1 MSKHYFKLSGNIMLH
16 ILNVAWFTFFQ
27 ATCSTLMAL
36 IIGLPAA
43 FFCSRR
49 HFPGRRI
56 LLSLSVVPFCVPSI
70 IIALGYVTFLGL
82 NGGLNQFL
90 MFIFGLKEPPVK
102 ILYSFVGLI
111 IAHGF
116 YNFPLIMKTVA
127 DSWSRVPSEPAE
139 SARLLGAGE
148 GRIFRTVTIFQ
159 LLPSIASSC
168 MLVFIY
174 CFLSFIL
181 VLLFGGIGNSTLE
194 VEIYKAARATLDFSL
209 VGRLAVVETLIL
221 AVVTSFYCIL
231 EQKSGRVKG
240 LGSDVKNQPCKLQGI
255 GEWLGFSIV
264 IVLIIAFFVA
274 PLAGI
279 VVNAFTTAK
288 AGTGFTLKTF
298 SRVVKMRSFWPSVRS
313 TVSTAACTGAFCTLL
328 GFLYSVMMK
337 FQESKVK
344 GRGNLLLNI
353 LPMLPMSVSSVVVGV
368 VITLIVRR
376 GNVLCLVIAQTAL
389 TWPLAFRQ
397 IYPQMTKISSDT
409 MDSALML
416 SRGRFDTILRVLLP
430 ISSRGLLS
438 AFGFCFA
445 VSAGDTTLPLVLAI
459 PKYDALSLFTYRL
472 AGAYRFNEACACGVI
487 LGLLCALMFAL
498 SGGNKWHISK
508 RKI

>member
-1 MSKHYFKLSGNIMLH
+1 MIYIAK
-16 ILNVAWFTFFQ
+16 VAWFTFFQ

-43 FFCSRR
+43 FFC
-49 HFPGRRI
+49 GRRRFLGRKC

-70 IIALGYVTFLGL
+70 IIALGYVTFLGW
-82 NGGLNQFL
+82 NGGLNHFL

-102 ILYSFVGLI
+102 ILYSFAGLI

-127 DSWSRVPSEPAE
+127 DSWSRVPGEPAE
-139 SARLLGAGE
+139 SARLLGASE

-209 VGRLAVVETLIL
+209 VGKLAIVETLIL

-231 EQKSGRVKG
+231 EQKAGRVKG
-240 LGSDVKNQPCKLQGI
+240 LGSEHKNQPCALKGF
-255 GEWLGFSIV
+255 GEWFAFVIV
-264 IVLIIAFFVA
+264 ILLILGFFVA

-288 AGTGFTLKTF
+288 TGTGFTLKTF
-298 SRVVKMRSFWPSVRS
+298 ARVVKMRSFWPSVRS
-313 TVSTAACTGAFCTLL
+313 TVCTGVWTGALCTVL
-328 GFLYSVMMK
+328 GFLYSVLMK
-337 FQESKVK
+337 FRESRAGGKE
-344 GRGNLLLNI
+344 NLLLNI

-376 GNVLCLVIAQTAL
+376 GNVICLIIAQTAL

-397 IYPQMTKISSDT
+397 IYPQMVKISRDT
-409 MDSALML
+409 MDSAMML
-416 SRGRFDTILRVLLP
+416 SRGRLDTIWRVLLP
-430 ISSRGLLS
+430 VSRQGLIS

-459 PKYDALSLFTYRL
+459 PKYDAFSLFTYRL

-487 LGLLCALMFAL
+487 LGLICAVMFAL
-498 SGGNKWHISK
+498 GNINR
-508 RKI
+508 RK

>member
-1 MSKHYFKLSGNIMLH
+1 MLH
-16 ILNVAWFTFFQ
+16 IVKVAWFTFFQ

-36 IIGLPAA
+36 VIGLPAA

-49 HFPGRRI
+49 SFPGRKF

-82 NGGLNQFL
+82 NGGLNHFL
-90 MFIFGLKEPPVK
+90 MFVFGFKKPPVR
-102 ILYSFVGLI
+102 ILYSFFGLI

-127 DSWSRVPSEPAE
+127 DSWERIPCESAE

-194 VEIYKAARATLDFSL
+194 VEIYKAARATLDFKMAGKL
-209 VGRLAVVETLIL
+209 GLVETIIL
-221 AVVTSFYCIL
+221 CIVTALYCAL
-231 EQKSGRVKG
+231 EQKASRAKGISSGRKNLPEKLRGVK
-240 LGSDVKNQPCKLQGI
+240 
-255 GEWLGFSIV
+255 EWLPFIFV
-264 IVLIIAFFVA
+264 VLLIAVFFIA

-279 VVNAFTTAK
+279 VFNAFTSAK
-288 AGTGFTLKTF
+288 AGTGFTLTTI

-313 TVSTAACTGAFCTLL
+313 TVSTAFCTGTVCTVL
-328 GFLYSVMMK
+328 GFLYAIFVK
-337 FQESKVK
+337 FREHETSRSSHLILK
-344 GRGNLLLNI
+344 I
-353 LPMLPMSVSSVVVGV
+353 LPMIPMSVSSVVVGV
-368 VITLIVRR
+368 LITLIVRR
-376 GNVLCLVIAQTAL
+376 GNVLCLILAQSAL

-397 IYPQMTKISSDT
+397 IYPQMVKITSDT
-409 MDSALML
+409 MDSALLL
-416 SRGRFDTILRVLLP
+416 SKNRMDVILRVLVPVSKRSL
-430 ISSRGLLS
+430 IS

-445 VSAGDTTLPLVLAI
+445 VSAGDTTLPLVIAI
-459 PKYDALSLFTYRL
+459 PKYDALSLFVYRL

-487 LGLLCALMFAL
+487 LGLLCVLMF
-498 SGGNKWHISK
+498 SIGQIGK
-508 RKI
+508 RK